1 MRRWLARYENLI
13 MIAVLIGLFIAVG
26 VYFLQRKDMSMGVW
40 KTNFS
45 KSAIDMDQL
54 IDGGMGRDGILPID
68 DPVFVPVADID
79 WLGDRSPVILL
90 EMSDPVRAYPLAVL
104 MRHEIVNDEIDGL
117 PIAVTFCPLC
127 YSPVVYERQ
136 IEGEPLRLGVTGY
149 LYKSGFIMWDD
160 KTESWWTQFTGTA
173 IVGDYTGQ
181 MLPMVASQVVG
192 YETFA
197 ERYPDGIVLVGDRNQ
212 PDMMYGRNP
221 YINYDSSNMP
231 FMFDGNPDDRMA
243 STGWVLTAV
252 VGDQPVA
259 YPYTLLAQDV
269 VINHTVDD
277 VPVVAFWKIGLASP
291 LDAAEINESRETGM
305 AALFSPVVDG
315 QVLTFRHEDD
325 TITDE
330 QTGSTWN
337 IYGEAVA
344 GPLMGAELA
353 YMDCSPRLWFAWA
366 ETHPDTIVY
375 GY

>member
-1 MRRWLARYENLI
+1 VRRWLARYENLI

-40 KTNFS
+40 KTDFS

-68 DPVFVPVADID
+68 DPIFVPVADVD

-90 EMSDPVRAYPLAVL
+90 EMDDEVRAYPLAVL

-117 PIAVTFCPLC
+117 PIAITFCPLC
-127 YSPVVYERQ
+127 YSPVVYERR
-136 IEGEPLRLGVTGY
+136 IEGETLRLGVTGY

-173 IVGDYTGQ
+173 IVGEYIGQ

-192 YETFA
+192 YETYI
-197 ERYPDGIVLVGDRNQ
+197 ERYPEGFVLVGDRNQ

-231 FMFDGNPDDRMA
+231 FMFDGNPDDRMS

-252 VGDQPVA
+252 IEGQPVA

-269 VINHTVDD
+269 VINHSVDG
-277 VPVVAFWKIGLASP
+277 VPVVAFWKVGAASP
-291 LDAAEINESRETGM
+291 LDKAEIDQSRETGM
-305 AALFSPVVDG
+305 AALYSPVVDG
-315 QVLTFRHEDD
+315 QVLTFTHEGS
-325 TITDE
+325 TISDE

-344 GPLMGAELA
+344 GPLMGTELS
-353 YMDCSPRLWFAWA
+353 YIDCSPRLWFAWA

>member
-40 KTNFS
+40 KTDFS

-68 DPVFVPVADID
+68 DPIFVPVADVD

-90 EMSDPVRAYPLAVL
+90 EMDDEVRAYPLAVL

-127 YSPVVYERQ
+127 YSPVVYERR
-136 IEGEPLRLGVTGY
+136 IEGETLRLGVTGY

-173 IVGDYTGQ
+173 IVGEYIGQ

-192 YETFA
+192 YETYV
-197 ERYPDGIVLVGDRNQ
+197 ERYPEGLVLVGDSNQ

-231 FMFDGNPDDRMA
+231 FMFGGNPDDRMS

-252 VGDQPVA
+252 IGDQPVA

-269 VINHTVDD
+269 VINHSVDD
-277 VPVVAFWKIGLASP
+277 VPVVAFWKVGAASP
-291 LDAAEINESRETGM
+291 LDKAEIDQSRETGM
-305 AALFSPVVDG
+305 AALYSPVVDG
-315 QVLTFRHEDD
+315 QVLTFTHEGS

-344 GPLMGAELA
+344 GPLMGTELS
-353 YMDCSPRLWFAWA
+353 YIDCSPRLWFAWA